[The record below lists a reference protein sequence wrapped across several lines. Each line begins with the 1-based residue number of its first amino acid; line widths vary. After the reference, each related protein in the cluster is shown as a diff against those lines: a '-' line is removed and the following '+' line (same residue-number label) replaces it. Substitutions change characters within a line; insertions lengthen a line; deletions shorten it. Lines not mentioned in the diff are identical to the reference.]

1 MDPSRI
7 RNFCIIAHIDHGKS
21 TLADRILQ
29 SVKAIADRDFQDQVL
44 DDMDLERERGITI
57 KAKAVALDYPLDGV
71 TYRLNLIDTPG
82 HVDFA
87 YEVSRSLSACEGAI
101 LVVDA
106 SQGVEAQT
114 VANVF
119 LAREVGLEIIPV
131 LNKIDLPNSRPEE
144 TALELETTLEI
155 PMEEVFEVSAKTGKG
170 LEPIMR
176 AVIEKTKAPEAD
188 SAKPLRA
195 LIFDSHYDDYRGVVV
210 YLRVIDGKIKP
221 GDKVRAMGTGK
232 VYDVSEVGIF
242 KPNRTPTDTLHA
254 GEVGYL
260 IGSIKA
266 MRDVRV
272 GDTVTHMKTEVEPLP
287 GYQDPKAMVFCS
299 LYPAQEGDYRNLQK
313 ALERLHLNDTSFSYE
328 AEKSDTLGFGFRCGF
343 LGLMHMEIVQERLE
357 RDNGISLVTTAP
369 SVPYRV
375 IRKDGQEITIE
386 RPSELDT
393 SVGIAEVREP
403 VVQARLI
410 LPLENVGQI
419 MKLCKEKRGKH
430 ISMENLGEDR
440 VILTYDLP
448 LGEIL
453 FDFYDQLKSLTRG
466 YGSMDTRFK
475 GYEADDLVKL
485 RILVSGEEVDALSQI
500 VHRDKAER
508 VGRALIER
516 LKDEIPR
523 QMFQI
528 PLQAAIGGKFIARE
542 NIPAIRKNVTAKC
555 YGGDISRK
563 RKLLEKQKEGKR
575 RMKSVG
581 RVQIPQ
587 EAFLSVMNLSKERG
601 SGGKSG
607 N

>member
-1 MDPSRI
+1 MDPARI

-21 TLADRILQ
+21 TLADRILEH
-29 SVKAIADRDFQDQVL
+29 VKAIPDRDFQDQML

-57 KAKAVALDYPLDGV
+57 KAKAVAIDVPYEGT

-106 SQGVEAQT
+106 AQGVEAQT

-119 LAREVGLEIIPV
+119 LARQVGLTILPV
-131 LNKIDLPNSRPEE
+131 LNKVDLPNARPEE
-144 TALELETTLEI
+144 VAMELETTLDL
-155 PMEEVFEVSAKTGKG
+155 PMDDVYEVSAKTGRG
-170 LEPIMR
+170 VEALLH
-176 AVIEKTKAPEAD
+176 AVIERFPPPKANMDA
-188 SAKPLRA
+188 PLRA
-195 LIFDSHYDDYRGVVV
+195 LIFDSHYDDYRGVIV
-210 YLRVIDGKIKP
+210 YLRLVDGKIRA
-221 GDKVRAMGTGK
+221 GDKVRALGTGK
-232 VYDVSEVGIF
+232 VYDVSEVGVF
-242 KPNRTPTDTLHA
+242 QPHRRPTDTLHA

-260 IGSIKA
+260 IGNIKT

-272 GDTVTHMKTEVEPLP
+272 GDTVTRVKDDVKPLP
-287 GYQDPKAMVFCS
+287 GYEEPKAMVYCS
-299 LYPAQEGDYRNLQK
+299 LYPASEGDYRNLQK

-328 AEKSDTLGFGFRCGF
+328 PEKSDTLGFGFRCGF
-343 LGLMHMEIVQERLE
+343 LGLLHMEIVQERLE

-369 SVPYRV
+369 SVPYEVRY
-375 IRKDGQEITIE
+375 KTGEEATIE

-393 SVGIAEVREP
+393 QKGVEEIREP
-403 VVQARLI
+403 MVNAKLI
-410 LPLENVGQI
+410 LPLSAVGGV
-419 MKLCKEKRGKH
+419 MKLAKEKRGQH

-440 VILTYDLP
+440 VILEYDLP

-453 FDFYDQLKSLTRG
+453 YDFYDQLKSITRG
-466 YGSMDTRFK
+466 YGSMDSKFK
-475 GYEADDLVKL
+475 GYEANDLVRL

-500 VHRDKAER
+500 VHRDKADR

-516 LKDEIPR
+516 LKTEIPR

-555 YGGDISRK
+555 YGGDITRK

-587 EAFLSVMNLSKERG
+587 EAFLSVMNLSKEP
-601 SGGKSG
+601 SGGGDKKS
-607 N
+607 